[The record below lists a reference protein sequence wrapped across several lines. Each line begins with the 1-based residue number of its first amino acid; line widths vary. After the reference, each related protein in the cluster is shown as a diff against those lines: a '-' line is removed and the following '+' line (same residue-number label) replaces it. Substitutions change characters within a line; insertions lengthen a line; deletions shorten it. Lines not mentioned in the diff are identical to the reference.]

1 MGILSF
7 LGSALKPAFDLIDNL
22 HTSEDEKLA
31 ARAVLMKME
40 NELSIEYLTL
50 KKQVIAGQTQ
60 IIVAEAQSQSWLTR
74 MWRPLMMVMFGAIIA
89 HAYITGAEPPQAVMT
104 TINIGLGGY
113 IGGRSLEGIF
123 KTAKQKVKDV

>member
-1 MGILSF
+1 MGILNVIS
-7 LGSALKPAFDLIDNL
+7 SALKPAFDLIDNL

-40 NELSIEYLTL
+40 NEMSIEYLTL
-50 KKQVIAGQTQ
+50 KKQIISGQTQ

-89 HAYITGAEPPQAVMT
+89 HAYITGGEPPQAVMT

-123 KTAKQKVKDV
+123 KTAKTRKEEL